1 MRIATRRN
9 NGPYADRGDFRTE
22 KELQEDFKRDM
33 KTLRRLNK
41 LKKKSVRRPDNSE
54 LGLMGELLDICS
66 AVIDRNR
73 RRHSGRHPLGTE
85 EEEELTRWTENA
97 CKGNAQT
104 VEDQSQW
111 LQQCS
116 SPLSAV
122 ERVCDVLID
131 NLYKPS
137 ADACGRPVELIESSA
152 VSMIDQLSE
161 SIDGPTAR
169 PLSKYV
175 TACWLHVM
183 ATNGPLSGRLRRIN
197 KVTSDRA
204 ERRFKTAASRCKELA
219 DVDNLPGVLL

>member
-1 MRIATRRN
+1 MTTPTRRN

-66 AVIDRNR
+66 AVIDRSR
-73 RRHSGRHPLGTE
+73 MRHSGGRPLGTE
-85 EEEELTRWTENA
+85 EERLTRWTENA

-104 VEDQSQW
+104 MEDQSQW
-111 LQQCS
+111 LQQCP
-116 SPLSAV
+116 SPLSAI

-137 ADACGRPVELIESSA
+137 ADAFGRPVELIESSA
-152 VSMIDQLSE
+152 VSMIDQLSDA
-161 SIDGPTAR
+161 IDGPAAR

-175 TACWLHVM
+175 AACWLHVM
-183 ATNGPLSGRLRRIN
+183 ATSGPLSGRLRRIN